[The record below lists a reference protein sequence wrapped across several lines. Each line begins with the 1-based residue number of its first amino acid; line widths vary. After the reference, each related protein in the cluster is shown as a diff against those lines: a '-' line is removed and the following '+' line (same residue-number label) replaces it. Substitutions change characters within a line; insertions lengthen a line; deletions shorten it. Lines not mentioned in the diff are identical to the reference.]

1 MKMHLLIFLQ
11 RKTIQI
17 NQSLG
22 KASPKLN
29 QFKLASRK
37 KGERGQWVQNEIS
50 MVNSN
55 ITKNR
60 VWTNC

>member
-1 MKMHLLIFLQ
+1 MKMHLLICLQ
-11 RKTIQI
+11 RQTIQI

-37 KGERGQWVQNEIS
+37 KGKEDSGSKMKFQW
-50 MVNSN
+50 
-55 ITKNR
+55 
-60 VWTNC
+60 